1 VIVGDFLPPLRQQC
15 NAFERLLQAVGRVGQ
30 LGRRIRTA
38 RQASLQHLQ
47 IIISMSPE
55 RLERPTMFSAP
66 AVIVHGIDQARAALR
81 PGLPVILLSAPA
93 AAGYAGC
100 GWWRA
105 LVDLAAG
112 EHPAT
117 PHIDVLDCGIAPGLA
132 MAALRIG
139 QRHLILAPSSPA
151 FAAVAA
157 AGAGLGA
164 LVFGEPPAALDLAE
178 RSASRRLVPW
188 LRGDIAPGLL

>member
-1 VIVGDFLPPLRQQC
+1 
-15 NAFERLLQAVGRVGQ
+15 
-30 LGRRIRTA
+30 
-38 RQASLQHLQ
+38 
-47 IIISMSPE
+47 MSPE

-66 AVIVHGIDQARAALR
+66 AVILHGIDQARAALR

-105 LVDLAAG
+105 LADLAAS
-112 EHPAT
+112 EHPDT
-117 PHIDVLDCGIAPGLA
+117 PHIDILDCGAAPGLA

-151 FAAVAA
+151 FPAVTAA
-157 AGAGLGA
+157 AATEGA
-164 LVFGEPPAALDLAE
+164 LVLAEPPPALDLAE
-178 RSASRRLVPW
+178 RSALRRLVPW